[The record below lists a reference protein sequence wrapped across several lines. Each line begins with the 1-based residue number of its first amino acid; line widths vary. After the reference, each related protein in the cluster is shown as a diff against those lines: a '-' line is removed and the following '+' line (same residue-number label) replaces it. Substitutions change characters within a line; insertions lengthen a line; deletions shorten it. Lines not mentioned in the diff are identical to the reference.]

1 MSINKR
7 DLVKELNELRRDPRG
22 YSYKV
27 QKYKDYFEGNILR
40 IPGNKAGIKTE
51 EGPAAYD
58 EAISFLKTAQ
68 AAKEMVPSKG
78 LCNIAE
84 EFLSIVQGQD
94 PNNLSNIDM
103 DSIISKYGSFTNKF
117 SRSMEFG
124 GATAEQVIV
133 NLVVSDGDKSR
144 GQRDA
149 LLNDDLA
156 KCGIATGTHET
167 YRTATVIVGSSNFQ
181 NNSGDDNVYL

>member
-7 DLVKELNELRRDPRG
+7 DLLKELNELRRDPRG

-58 EAISFLKTAQ
+58 EAINFLKSAS
-68 AAKEMVPSKG
+68 AAEEMTPSKG

-84 EFLSIVQGQD
+84 DFLATVQKQD
-94 PNNLSNIDM
+94 PNNLPNINM
-103 DSIISKYGSFTNKF
+103 DDIINRHGSFTGNF

-124 GATAEQVIV
+124 GATPEQVIV

-144 GQRDA
+144 AQRDA
-149 LLNDDLA
+149 LLNDNL
-156 KCGIATGTHET
+156 KQCGIATGPHDT
-167 YRTATVIVGSSNFQ
+167 YRTATIIVGCTKFENS
-181 NNSGDDNVYL
+181 SGDDNVYL